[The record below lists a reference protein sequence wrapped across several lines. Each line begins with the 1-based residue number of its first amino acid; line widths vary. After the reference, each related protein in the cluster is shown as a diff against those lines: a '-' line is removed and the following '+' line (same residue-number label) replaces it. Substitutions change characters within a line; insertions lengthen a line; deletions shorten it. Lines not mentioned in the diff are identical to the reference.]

1 MFILSLLIDKASAV
15 YKYEISSFLVTD
27 RCVFC
32 IFTPYLLS
40 SVMNQSWKPSLYPK
54 TVSPAICLVDTGFGC
69 VYWKDCSLW
78 QEQLSEHT
86 HTQKKKHLHLSYCVL
101 ISLKAKQVCN
111 LSSAGF
117 AVEMWGLETPSLTK
131 LFWLELRPGN
141 EEGLRFNRIVPLWFP
156 FIL

>member
-86 HTQKKKHLHLSYCVL
+86 HTQKKKTFAPVL
-101 ISLKAKQVCN
+101 
-111 LSSAGF
+111 
-117 AVEMWGLETPSLTK
+117 
-131 LFWLELRPGN
+131 LRPYKPESKAGLQFKQCRVCCGN
-141 EEGLRFNRIVPLWFP
+141 VGTGDPLSHQI
-156 FIL
+156 ILIRTAARKRGRP